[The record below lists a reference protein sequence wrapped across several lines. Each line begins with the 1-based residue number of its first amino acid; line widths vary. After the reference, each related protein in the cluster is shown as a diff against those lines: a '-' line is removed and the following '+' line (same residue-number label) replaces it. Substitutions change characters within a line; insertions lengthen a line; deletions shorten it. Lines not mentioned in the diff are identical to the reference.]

1 MVQVGDSIAMRRTR
15 STSALNACGIQP
27 YQVMLTGGRRAATEK
42 VVEQGAKD
50 YGRTSENEDTV
61 AFHIRSSGQQGG
73 DRLRENNHHDDYGS
87 RSPQQDRADKTR
99 TAATLF
105 GAPCLIKTITDE
117 QY

>member
-1 MVQVGDSIAMRRTR
+1 
-15 STSALNACGIQP
+15 
-27 YQVMLTGGRRAATEK
+27 MLTGGRRAATEK

-87 RSPQQDRADKTR
+87 RSPQQDRADETR
-99 TAATLF
+99 TAATVEKW
-105 GAPCLIKTITDE
+105 GTVDQCRE
-117 QY
+117 QIIDLLEGGREAFELRSKRYATA